1 MKQSTW
7 KQNTQKISVLLFGLT
22 LLLLSA
28 ASISFAQ
35 EITLAWDANQESD
48 VAFYNIYFRDVET
61 QSTWQEPGPV
71 HDPSTSVFSY
81 QILGLDGTRQH
92 CFKVTALNDSGI
104 ESLPSEETCTTATPT
119 KQGSPHFGVTTPV
132 DETTMTSG
140 KAVTLNWTPD
150 AGADN
155 YRLFYFDNDGTAHFI
170 KRVGN
175 VTRFDWIVPN
185 VTELEAGK
193 RLRVTSFAGSV
204 KRSTKQNVVWQEGT
218 FSIEP

>member
-35 EITLAWDANQESD
+35 DITLAWDANQESD

-71 HDPSTSVFSY
+71 HDPSTIVVSH

-119 KQGSPHFGVTTPV
+119 KPGAPPFGITSPV
-132 DETTMTSG
+132 DGTTLTSG
-140 KAVTLNWTPD
+140 ATSTISWTAD
-150 AGADN
+150 AGADS
-155 YRLFYFDNDGTAHFI
+155 YRLYYFDNDRTAHFI
-170 KRVGN
+170 KGVGN
-175 VTRFDWIVPN
+175 VTSFDWTVPD
-185 VTELEAGK
+185 VAALESGK
-193 RLRVTSFAGSV
+193 QLRVTSFAGGI
-204 KRSTKQNVVWQEGT
+204 KQNVAWQVGS